1 MGGEV
6 EVGEEIRSSEKSPPR
21 FRSARLAYA
30 RTTLSADGRLAL
42 GQGQATEFSQEDQTG
57 GTSALSDPHRRHRVR
72 SRFALEADFVGMVSS
87 DNDHSYN
94 SPVSYSQASLIIFVL
109 GPEPCSFGE
118 VLVRILA
125 YIAIQIEPDK
135 TPLDQ
140 VVQC

>member
-6 EVGEEIRSSEKSPPR
+6 EVGEEFRSSEKSPPR
-21 FRSARLAYA
+21 FRSARLAHA
-30 RTTLSADGRLAL
+30 RTTRSAEGRLAL

-57 GTSALSDPHRRHRVR
+57 GTSALSEFHRRHWVR
-72 SRFALEADFVGMVSS
+72 SRFALEAFVEMVSS
-87 DNDHSYN
+87 HNDHPYN
-94 SPVSYSQASLIIFVL
+94 PPVSYSQASLIIFVL
-109 GPEPCSFGE
+109 GPKPCSFGE

-125 YIAIQIEPDK
+125 YIVIQIEPDK